1 MGRIT
6 YPPKAELRLVLVK
19 VAAAAEDMQQ
29 EHQTGGRRRK
39 DSNHLMSEIQGVV
52 KLLIFAIARHI
63 VSKSS
68 SSRQSDC
75 SHLLW

>member
-19 VAAAAEDMQQ
+19 VAAAAENMQQ
-29 EHQTGGRRRK
+29 EHQTGRRRRK
-39 DSNHLMSEIQGVV
+39 DSNRLMWEIQGAV

-75 SHLLW
+75 SHVLW